1 MKTRVSFKYPVN
13 NYRVHP
19 DTQLIPIFTE
29 GSMPDVAVALDPH
42 LKYQLL
48 FPKLISLSVDQLCGS
63 VLELLVSG
71 VLFT

>member
-1 MKTRVSFKYPVN
+1 MKTRVSFKYFVN

-29 GSMPDVAVALDPH
+29 GPMLDAAVAPDPH

-48 FPKLISLSVDQLCGS
+48 FPKPLSPPVDQLCG
-63 VLELLVSG
+63 
-71 VLFT
+71 